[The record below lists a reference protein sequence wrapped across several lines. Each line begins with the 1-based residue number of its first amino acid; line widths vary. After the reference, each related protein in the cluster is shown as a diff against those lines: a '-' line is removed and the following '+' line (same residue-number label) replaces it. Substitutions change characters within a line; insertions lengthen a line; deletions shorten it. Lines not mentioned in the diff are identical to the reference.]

1 MTTDVVESAAATHD
15 VEYAGFW
22 RRVMAFAIDLTIACL
37 VVFAFAII
45 LPILLGPRIGV
56 PGGGVIVASFAFVCL
71 IVTWLYWALMESS
84 SKQSTAGK
92 ALLGMVVTDVEG
104 RRLSFAKATVRYFGK
119 MASALIVLAGFTMIG
134 FTARKQGLH
143 DMITGSLVVMKR
155 KQDAALTPASS
166 HQPSMESPSIQI

>member
-1 MTTDVVESAAATHD
+1 MTTGVVDGVATTHN
-15 VEYAGFW
+15 VEYAGLW
-22 RRVMAFAIDLTIACL
+22 RRFMAFTIDFMIACL

-56 PGGGVIVASFAFVCL
+56 PGGGAIVASFAFVCL

-84 SKQSTAGK
+84 SKQSTVGK

-104 RRLSFAKATVRYFGK
+104 RRLSFPRATVRYFGK
-119 MASALIVLAGFTMIG
+119 MASALVVLAGFIMIG

-143 DMITGSLVVMKR
+143 DMITGSLVVI
-155 KQDAALTPASS
+155 KQ
-166 HQPSMESPSIQI
+166 